1 VRNLSQERQLA
12 DELTRLPAQPLT
24 AMRILRLGEDAET
37 SVGELARIVEAD
49 PILSARV
56 IRLANAPYYGFSG
69 RISSASRAVVLL
81 GFDTVRALA
90 VGAAVSLVGDDV
102 DLGPSGLWTH
112 NVASAAA
119 SAVVARRLGSPSQ
132 DAFSAG
138 LLKDVGV
145 SLLHHRNPAVYGE
158 ILATHGR
165 HTEDLARAE
174 QQAFEVT
181 HAAAGAA
188 ALSSWG
194 FPQPFIHAV
203 ASHHQP
209 LDRVVGTLARIVQ
222 AGQALALVAYPW
234 ELHPPAH
241 DPAEALGKLGLN
253 PGLRNALLREVEGE
267 VNDVVDFLAA
277 A

>member
-1 VRNLSQERQLA
+1 
-12 DELTRLPAQPLT
+12 LPAQPLT

-81 GFDTVRALA
+81 GFDTVRALS
-90 VGAAVSLVGDDV
+90 VGAAVSLVGDDDV
-102 DLGPSGLWTH
+102 DLGPAGLWTH
-112 NVASAAA
+112 NVAAAAA
-119 SAVVARRLGSPSQ
+119 SAVVARRLGSPAQ

-145 SLLHHRNPAVYGE
+145 SLLHRRDPAGYAQ
-158 ILATHGR
+158 ILTAHG
-165 HTEDLARAE
+165 HHVDELSRAE
-174 QQAFEVT
+174 NAAFKLT

-188 ALSSWG
+188 ALEAWG
-194 FPQPFIHAV
+194 FPQQFVHAV

-209 LDRVVGTLARIVQ
+209 LEQVVGTLARIVQ
-222 AGQALALVAYPW
+222 AGQALALTAYPW
-234 ELHPPAH
+234 ELHPPAQ
-241 DPAEALGKLGLN
+241 DPAEVLAKLGLS
-253 PGLRNALLREVEGE
+253 PGLRGALLREVEGE
-267 VNDVVDFLAA
+267 VNHVVDFLAVA
-277 A
+277 

>member
-1 VRNLSQERQLA
+1 
-12 DELTRLPAQPLT
+12 
-24 AMRILRLGEDAET
+24 MRILRLGDDAET

-90 VGAAVSLVGDDV
+90 VGAAVSLIGDNV
-102 DLGPSGLWTH
+102 NLGPAGLWTH
-112 NVASAAA
+112 NVAAAAA
-119 SAVVARRLGSPSQ
+119 SAVVARRLGSPAQ

-138 LLKDVGV
+138 LLKDIGV
-145 SLLHHRNPAVYGE
+145 SLLHRRDPSLYNE
-158 ILATHGR
+158 ILATRGR
-165 HTEDLARAE
+165 HTDELSRAE
-174 QQAFEVT
+174 QEAFDLT

-188 ALSSWG
+188 ALQSYG
-194 FPQPFIHAV
+194 FPQQFVHAV

-209 LDRVVGTLARIVQ
+209 IDSVVGTLARIVL
-222 AGQALALVAYPW
+222 AGQALALTAYPW
-234 ELHPPAH
+234 DLHPPAH
-241 DPAEALGKLGLN
+241 DPAEVLHKLGLN
-253 PGLRNALLREVEGE
+253 PGLRGALLREVEGE
-267 VNDVVDFLAA
+267 VNQVVDFLAA

>member
-1 VRNLSQERQLA
+1 MPQERQLA

-24 AMRILRLGEDAET
+24 AMRILRLGEDADT

-49 PILSARV
+49 PVLSARV

-81 GFDTVRALA
+81 GFDTVRALS
-90 VGAAVSLVGDDV
+90 VGAAVSLVGDNV
-102 DLGPSGLWTH
+102 DLGPEGLWTH
-112 NVASAAA
+112 NVAAAAA
-119 SAVVARRLGSPSQ
+119 SAVVARRLGSAAQ

-145 SLLHHRNPAVYGE
+145 SLLHRRDPVGYGE
-158 ILATHGR
+158 ILTTHGR
-165 HTEDLARAE
+165 RAEDLSRAE
-174 QQAFEVT
+174 QQAFDVT

-188 ALSSWG
+188 ALESWG
-194 FPQPFIHAV
+194 FPQQFVHAV

-209 LDRVVGTLARIVQ
+209 LDRVVGTLARIVHV
-222 AGQALALVAYPW
+222 GQSLALTAYPW
-234 ELHPPAH
+234 DLHPPAQ
-241 DPAEALGKLGLN
+241 DPAEVLHQLGLN

-267 VNDVVDFLAA
+267 VNEVVDFLAA

>member
-1 VRNLSQERQLA
+1 MPTDRQLA
-12 DELTRLPAQPLT
+12 DELTRLPAQPVT
-24 AMRILRLGEDAET
+24 AVRILRLGEGNDT
-37 SVGELARIVEAD
+37 SVGELGRIVEAD

-90 VGAAVSLVGDDV
+90 LGAACSLLDANV
-102 DLGPSGLWTH
+102 DLGPDGLWTH

-119 SAVVARRLGSPSQ
+119 SAVVARRLGAPAQ

-145 SLLHHRNPAVYGE
+145 ALLHRRNPDRYVK
-158 ILATHGR
+158 ILRTCGR
-165 HTEDLARAE
+165 NVEELHRAE
-174 QQAFEVT
+174 LLQFDVT
-181 HAAAGAA
+181 HAGAGAM
-188 ALSSWG
+188 ALESWG
-194 FPQPFIHAV
+194 FPPPFVHAV

-222 AGQALALVAYPW
+222 AGQALALTAYPW
-234 ELHPPAH
+234 DLHPPAAE
-241 DPAEALGKLGLN
+241 PAEVLQKLGLS
-253 PGLRNALLREVEGE
+253 PGLRNALLREVESE
-267 VNDVVDFLAA
+267 VTHVVDFLAA

>member
-1 VRNLSQERQLA
+1 MPTDRQLA
-12 DELTRLPAQPLT
+12 DELTRLPAQPVT
-24 AMRILRLGEDAET
+24 AVRILRLGEGNDT
-37 SVGELARIVEAD
+37 SVGELGRIVEAD

-90 VGAAVSLVGDDV
+90 VGAACSLLDTDV
-102 DLGPSGLWTH
+102 DLGPDGLWTH

-119 SAVVARRLGSPSQ
+119 SAVVARRLGAPAR

-145 SLLHHRNPAVYGE
+145 ALLHRRDPARYE
-158 ILATHGR
+158 QILRTCGR
-165 HTEDLARAE
+165 HVDELHRAE
-174 QQAFEVT
+174 MQEFDVT
-181 HAAAGAA
+181 HAGAGAM
-188 ALSSWG
+188 ALESWG
-194 FPQPFIHAV
+194 FPSAFVHAV

-222 AGQALALVAYPW
+222 AGQALALTAYPW
-234 ELHPPAH
+234 DLHPPAAE
-241 DPAEALGKLGLN
+241 PAEVLQKLGLS
-253 PGLRNALLREVEGE
+253 PGLRNALLREVESE
-267 VNDVVDFLAA
+267 VTHVVDFLAA

>member
-1 VRNLSQERQLA
+1 VPTERQLA

-24 AMRILRLGEDAET
+24 AMRIMRLGEHSDT

-49 PILSARV
+49 PVLSARV

-90 VGAAVSLVGDDV
+90 VGAAVSLVGDEV
-102 DLGPSGLWTH
+102 NLGPEGLWTH
-112 NVASAAA
+112 NVAAGAA
-119 SAVVARRLGSPSQ
+119 SAVVARRVGSPPQ

-145 SLLHHRNPAVYGE
+145 SLLHRRDPDSYVDV
-158 ILATHGR
+158 LRTHGR
-165 HTEDLARAE
+165 QVEDLNRAE
-174 QQAFEVT
+174 QQAFGHT
-181 HAAAGAA
+181 HAVAGAM
-188 ALSSWG
+188 ALEAWG
-194 FPQPFIHAV
+194 FPQQFVHAV

-209 LDRVVGTLARIVQ
+209 LDRVTGTLARIVL
-222 AGQALALVAYPW
+222 AGQSLAITLYPW
-234 ELHPPAH
+234 DLHPPAT
-241 DPAEALGKLGLN
+241 DPAEALHKLGLN
-253 PGLRNALLREVEGE
+253 PGLRGTLLREVEAE
-267 VNDVVDFLAA
+267 VNHVVDFLAA